1 MNNPSVGPVRR
12 LLKNVGVVA
21 SAGVLGSALAFLG
34 AIAAARYLGPEALG
48 SIVLLQAIIFSVD
61 RLVNFQSWRTV
72 IKYGA
77 DARERSPEAF
87 AEVLKFGTLLDL
99 VSALVGASLAIGATF
114 IAADTLGWS
123 DALHR
128 MAVLYAGVIALN
140 LTGTPTA
147 VLRMF
152 DRYRVFVVQR
162 VAAGLIKL
170 FGVGVAWAMDGG
182 AIWVLGGWIIGELVG
197 WLIVMFAGWT
207 ELRRRELGGF
217 MRANVRQIEARHAGI
232 WHFAI
237 LTNLS
242 LAIRMASK
250 ELDDIV
256 VGVLLSE
263 HALGLYRV
271 AKQFAVILGTVHDA
285 LAQPLYPDLSR
296 YAAAGEWPKFG
307 AAFFG
312 GMKIAAAVVVPGWLA
327 LALFGG
333 WLIRITS
340 GPEFVDAHGVLIFYA
355 AGVSIASIFHGLS
368 SLPMALN
375 RPKVPLYAML
385 VATAVQFSL
394 LLSLAPAFDLL
405 AAGIGVTGYYLTWA
419 LVSAWFVRDVPAR
432 LRNLG

>member
-1 MNNPSVGPVRR
+1 MSNPNVGPVRR
-12 LLKNVGVVA
+12 LLKHVGIVA
-21 SAGVLGSALAFLG
+21 SAGILGSALAFLG
-34 AIAAARYLGPEALG
+34 SIAAARYLGPAALG

-61 RLVNFQSWRTV
+61 RLVNFQSWRMV

-77 DARERSPEAF
+77 DAREEGPAAF
-87 AEVLKFGTLLDL
+87 AEILKFGTLLDV
-99 VSALVGASLAIGATF
+99 VSAAVGALLAIGATF
-114 IAADTLGWS
+114 VAAETLDWS
-123 DALHR
+123 TGMHR
-128 MAVLYAGVIALN
+128 MALVYAAIISLN

-162 VAAGLIKL
+162 VVAGLIKL
-170 FGVGVAWAMDGG
+170 IGVGVAWAVSGG
-182 AIWVLGGWIIGELVG
+182 AVWVLGGWILGELVG
-197 WLIVMFAGWT
+197 WFIVMFAGWA
-207 ELRRRELGGF
+207 ELRRRKLGGF
-217 MRANVRQIEARHAGI
+217 MRADVRQIGRRHPGV
-232 WHFAI
+232 WRFAI

-256 VGVLLSE
+256 VGILLSE

-296 YAAAGEWPKFG
+296 YAAERQWRKFS

-312 GMKIAAAVVVPGWLA
+312 GMRIAATVVVPGWLG
-327 LALFGG
+327 LVLLGR

-355 AGVSIASIFHGLS
+355 AGVSVASIFHGLS

-385 VATAVQFSL
+385 VATFVQFGML
-394 LLSLAPAFDLL
+394 FALVPTLDLV
-405 AAGIGVTGYYLTWA
+405 AAGVGVTGYYVTWA

-432 LRNLG
+432 LRNQP